1 MFKKILAPAL
11 VTVAVSL
18 AGCNATNSNPAQVEE
33 PISNE
38 QRLQQLL
45 GEWQVE
51 DINGAGII
59 DSSHVTIT
67 FDGEGRV
74 YGSTSCNRYSSDYQL
89 TNEGLTFGHSLA
101 TKMACPEALMN
112 QEQKFLDVFNDI
124 NQFEINETGALIL
137 KGKNGKTL
145 RGYLLGQ

>member
-1 MFKKILAPAL
+1 MFKKFLVPAL
-11 VTVAVSL
+11 VTFTVSF
-18 AGCNATNSNPAQVEE
+18 AGCNASNSNPDQVEE
-33 PISNE
+33 PVSSE
-38 QRLQQLL
+38 QRLEQLL

-67 FDGEGRV
+67 FNEEGRV
-74 YGSTSCNRYSSDYQL
+74 YGSTSCNRYSSDYEL

-112 QEQKFLDVFNDI
+112 QEQKFLEVFNEI
-124 NQFEINETGALIL
+124 NQFDIDETGALIL
-137 KGKNGKTL
+137 KSHNGKTL